1 MKSTEQGQYEKTLRE
16 QDKKLDDH
24 KREVFDTLIAEQVM
38 HVLGHPTGLIQVQV
52 RRLWEDHYRVNIF
65 AGAGITSA
73 KIVNSYF
80 LTTDSNGNIVSA
92 IPRIEKQ
99 Y

>member
-1 MKSTEQGQYEKTLRE
+1 M
-16 QDKKLDDH
+16 
-24 KREVFDTLIAEQVM
+24 
-38 HVLGHPTGLIQVQV
+38 IQVQV

-65 AGAGITSA
+65 AGAGITSS

-80 LTTDSNGNIVSA
+80 LTTDSNGNIVTA
-92 IPRIEKQ
+92 IPKIVKQ

>member
-1 MKSTEQGQYEKTLRE
+1 MKSTEQVQYEKTLRE
-16 QDKKLDDH
+16 QDKRLDDH
-24 KREVFDTLIAEQVM
+24 KREVFDTLIAEQVL
-38 HVLGHPTGLIQVQV
+38 HTLGQPKEMIQVQV

-65 AGAGITSA
+65 AGAGITSS

-80 LTTDSNGNIVSA
+80 LTTDSNGNIVTA
-92 IPRIEKQ
+92 IPKIVKQ